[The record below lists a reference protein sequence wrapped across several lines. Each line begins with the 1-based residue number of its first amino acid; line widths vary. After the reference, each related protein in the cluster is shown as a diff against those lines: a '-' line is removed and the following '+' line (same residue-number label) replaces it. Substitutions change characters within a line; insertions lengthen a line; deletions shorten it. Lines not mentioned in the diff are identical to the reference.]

1 MQSICFYGKSKPKTF
16 ETLNRLLNLAEDNN
30 SQSHTNKNDELIM
43 IVFPPNNATGYVTD
57 EDSGDEDGWGK
68 LIICL
73 QVCSWHKQNL
83 KIVLTMTVMMK
94 LKTMALISKKKERK
108 SVLCKRQKS
117 NMKNDLPQWTPGDD
131 KIKEPKANNC
141 L

>member
-1 MQSICFYGKSKPKTF
+1 
-16 ETLNRLLNLAEDNN
+16 
-30 SQSHTNKNDELIM
+30 M

-83 KIVLTMTVMMK
+83 KSVDDDSDDETK
-94 LKTMALISKKKERK
+94 DNGFNQQKKRK
-108 SVLCKRQKS
+108 KICFMQKAEV
-117 NMKNDLPQWTPGDD
+117 KHE
-131 KIKEPKANNC
+131 K
-141 L
+141 